1 MVVVPLE
8 KKAKESEGALPGGLK
23 NSANWIRIAAAGTLA
38 ASGTLLL
45 TGKRRAGL
53 VAAVSG
59 TALVML
65 DQQEAIREWWEMLP
79 GFLGELQDLLNKAQI
94 AVDDVS
100 EESQKLRKALGR

>member
-1 MVVVPLE
+1 MAVAPLE
-8 KKAKESEGALPGGLK
+8 KKAKQSEGALPGGWK
-23 NSANWIRIAAAGTLA
+23 NSANWVRVAAAGTLA

-53 VAAVSG
+53 VTAISG

-79 GFLGELQDLLNKAQI
+79 GFLGELQEILNKAQI
-94 AVDDVS
+94 AVDDLG